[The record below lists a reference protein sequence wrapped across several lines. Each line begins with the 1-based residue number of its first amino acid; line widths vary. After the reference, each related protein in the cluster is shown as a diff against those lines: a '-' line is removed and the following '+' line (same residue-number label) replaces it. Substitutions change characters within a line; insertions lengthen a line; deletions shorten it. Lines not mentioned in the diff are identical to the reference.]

1 VAGRDGEVIELGI
14 GSADQLAR
22 DIAGYGADAVVL
34 EPQSLREDVLARLRS
49 HLEVPRR

>member
-22 DIAGYGADAVVL
+22 DIAGYGGDAVVL